1 MDSTK
6 NAGKQLQKS
15 YFDVLGLC
23 CTSEIPV
30 IERILN
36 SLEGVRDFSVIVPT
50 KTVIVFH
57 DPLLVSHTQIVKA
70 LNQAR
75 LEANVKVHGPSNY
88 KNRWPSPYAIASG
101 ALLLLS
107 FLQFFYGPLEWLAI
121 GAIAVGIIPIF
132 LKAVASVRNVTLDI
146 NILVLIAVSGSIALH
161 DYWEA
166 ATIVFLF
173 TIAEWLESRASHKAT
188 SIMSSLANV
197 VPQRAILAE
206 TGEEVNAD
214 EVKLN
219 TLLAVKTGETVPVDG
234 VVVEGNCEVDEKN
247 LTGESFPVA
256 KQKDSTVWAGTI
268 NVNGYISIKTTA
280 VAEDCVVARMAKL
293 VEEAQKNKSRTQ
305 RFIDKCAKYYTPAI
319 VVISAS
325 LAVVPLAFRVHNK
338 REWYHLAL
346 VVLVSGCPCA
356 LLLSTPVAMF
366 CALSKAATLGVL
378 IKGAENLEI
387 LARIKIM
394 AFDKTGTITRGE
406 FLVADVRS
414 LQDDITSNT
423 LLYWISSLET
433 KSSHPMAAAL
443 IDFAREYGI
452 EPKPEKVERFQNFP
466 GEGICGRI
474 DDVELYVGNS
484 KIASRA
490 GCTAVPN
497 LEGYDVEGKSI
508 GYVFLKSSLAGV
520 FCLSDVCR
528 TGAKEAI
535 NDIKSLGIKTV
546 MLTGDSHA
554 AAKHAQAQLG
564 GSLDVIHAELLPED
578 KSRIITELQK
588 KGPTAMIGDGVND
601 APALATADIGIS
613 MGVSGSALATETG
626 GIILMSNDIQRI
638 PKAAR
643 LAKKVRRKVIEN
655 VIISISTKAAI
666 VGLAIAGHPLVW
678 AAVLTD
684 VGTCL
689 LVIFNSM
696 LLLQGMPTRGNKWS
710 RSSSHKHN
718 HRHKCHATHGSSH
731 TRDSCCSDIVSQK
744 KCEPKLCS
752 SKKCASKCGSGHS
765 SSASCGNKK
774 GPVLAKEHGCN
785 SHNHPNNEAKTIDHQ
800 CCDKVSQDL
809 LSQRAQRQGFSEN
822 AVSCESKKCLV
833 SAKEHGCNACFH
845 PHDET
850 TITNHV
856 CCGKDTLDL
865 KSESAQMHVCPDNSK
880 SCGSKK
886 CSIAA
891 DERGRNAHNHPHS
904 ETKDVDHQGCGK
916 VDRDL
921 ESQIVHHHVGFG
933 NEESY
938 GSATPAKEHRRS
950 TNFHTH
956 EVTKVIDHQCCGK
969 VTQCLESKIAH
980 NHEHS
985 ENASC
990 RKKNDQVKSA
1000 HTHKGSHE
1008 THKCEQDNRNSPIS
1022 HKKETSHYHHEKCC
1036 AHTSRNQEASHSECE
1051 NRAFEDNKHLSS
1063 TLNMLA
1069 AKACEASNRTNL
1081 NGGLSEIVIA

>member
-1 MDSTK
+1 MNTDK
-6 NAGKQLQKS
+6 KKFQKS

-23 CTSEIPV
+23 CSSEVPM
-30 IERILN
+30 IERILS
-36 SLEGVRDFSVIVPT
+36 SLDGIKDFSVIVPT
-50 KTVIVFH
+50 KTVIVVH
-57 DPLLVSHTQIVKA
+57 DSHLVSQIQIVKA

-75 LEANVKVHGPSNY
+75 LEANVRVYGASSF

-107 FLQFFYGPLEWLAI
+107 FLKFLYSPFKWLAI
-121 GAIAVGIIPIF
+121 GAIAVGIIPIC
-132 LKAVASVRNVTLDI
+132 LKAVASVRNLTLDI
-146 NILVLIAVSGSIALH
+146 NILVVIAVSGSIALN

-197 VPQRAILAE
+197 VPQRAVLAE
-206 TGEEVNAD
+206 TGEEINAD
-214 EVKLN
+214 EVKLS
-219 TLLAVKTGETVPVDG
+219 TILAVKTGETIPIDG
-234 VVVEGNCEVDEKN
+234 VVVEGNCDVDEKN

-268 NVNGYISIKTTA
+268 NLNGYISVKTTV

-293 VEEAQKNKSRTQ
+293 VEEAQNNKSRTQ

-325 LAVVPLAFRVHNK
+325 LALVPLAFRVHDK

-378 IKGAENLEI
+378 IKGAEYLET
-387 LARIKIM
+387 LARVKVM

-414 LQDDITSNT
+414 LQDDLTLNT
-423 LLYWISSLET
+423 LLYWISSIET

-474 DDVELYVGNS
+474 DDVEVYVGNS

-490 GCTAVPN
+490 GCTAVPK
-497 LEGYDVEGKSI
+497 LEGYNVEGKSVS
-508 GYVFLKSSLAGV
+508 YVFLGSSPAGV
-520 FCLSDVCR
+520 FCLSDMCR

-535 NDIKSLGIKTV
+535 DDIKSLGIKTV

-554 AAKHAQAQLG
+554 AAKHAQTQLG

-578 KSRIITELQK
+578 KTKIVTELQK
-588 KGPTAMIGDGVND
+588 EGPTAMIGDGVND
-601 APALATADIGIS
+601 ALALATADIGIS

-626 GIILMSNDIQRI
+626 GIILMSNDIQTI

-655 VIISISTKAAI
+655 VIISVSTKAAI
-666 VGLAIAGHPLVW
+666 VALAIAGHPLVW

-696 LLLQGMPTRGNKWS
+696 LLLQGTPTRGNKWI
-710 RSSSHKHN
+710 RSSSNKHN
-718 HRHKCHATHGSSH
+718 HRHKCHTTHGSSH
-731 TRDSCCSDIVSQK
+731 NNDSCCNDIESQK
-744 KCEPKLCS
+744 KCEPKSCS
-752 SKKCASKCGSGHS
+752 SKKCAPECGSGHS
-765 SSASCGNKK
+765 SCG
-774 GPVLAKEHGCN
+774 
-785 SHNHPNNEAKTIDHQ
+785 D
-800 CCDKVSQDL
+800 
-809 LSQRAQRQGFSEN
+809 
-822 AVSCESKKCLV
+822 KKCLV
-833 SAKEHGCNACFH
+833 SAKEHGCKSHHH
-845 PHDET
+845 PHIEAKTLNHECCGKVSQDLLHQRAHKHGFSENAVPCESKKCSVSPKEHGCNALSHQHDEAM
-850 TITNHV
+850 ITNHQ
-856 CCGKDTLDL
+856 CCGEDTLDL
-865 KSESAQMHVCPDNSK
+865 KLQSERMNVCSENAA

-886 CSIAA
+886 CSISPN
-891 DERGRNAHNHPHS
+891 EHGCNAHHHLHN
-904 ETKDVDHQGCGK
+904 ETKAAYHQSCGK
-916 VDRDL
+916 VDKDL
-921 ESQIVHHHVGFG
+921 ESQVARHHVLSED
-933 NEESY
+933 EESCE
-938 GSATPAKEHRRS
+938 SKKCLILAKKHLPS
-950 TNFHTH
+950 T
-956 EVTKVIDHQCCGK
+956 DHQCSAK
-969 VTQCLESKIAH
+969 VAQCSESKIAH

-985 ENASC
+985 KNASC
-990 RKKNDQVKSA
+990 CKKNDKVKSS
-1000 HTHKGSHE
+1000 HTHKGCHE
-1008 THKCEQDNRNSPIS
+1008 THKCEQDNRNSAIS
-1022 HKKETSHYHHEKCC
+1022 HKQETSHHHHEKNEKCC
-1036 AHTSRNQEASHSECE
+1036 AHTSRNREASHSGCE
-1051 NRAFEDNKHLSS
+1051 NRAFENGKHLTS
-1063 TLNMLA
+1063 TLDMLECNA
-1069 AKACEASNRTNL
+1069 VKSCEASKRTSAL
-1081 NGGLSEIVIA
+1081 ISEIVIE

>member
-1 MDSTK
+1 MDT
-6 NAGKQLQKS
+6 NGKELGKKFQKS
-15 YFDVLGLC
+15 YFDVVGLC
-23 CTSEIPV
+23 CTSEVPI

-36 SLEGVRDFSVIVPT
+36 SLDGVKDFSVIVPT

-57 DPLLVSHTQIVKA
+57 DSLLVSQIQIVKA

-75 LEANVKVHGPSNY
+75 LEANVRLHGTGDY
-88 KNRWPSPYAIASG
+88 KNKWPSPYSIASG

-107 FLQFFYGPLEWLAI
+107 FLQFFFSPLKWLAI
-121 GAIAVGIIPIF
+121 GAVAVGVIPIC
-132 LKAVASVRNVTLDI
+132 LKAVASIRNVTLDI

-166 ATIVFLF
+166 ATMVFLF
-173 TIAEWLESRASHKAT
+173 TIADWLESRASHKAI

-206 TGEEVNAD
+206 TGEEINAD

-219 TLLAVKTGETVPVDG
+219 TILAVKTGETIPIDG

-247 LTGESFPVA
+247 LTGESFPVS
-256 KQKDSTVWAGTI
+256 KQKDSIVWAGTI
-268 NVNGYISIKTTA
+268 NLNGYISVKTTT
-280 VAEDCVVARMAKL
+280 VTEDCMVARMAKL
-293 VEEAQKNKSRTQ
+293 VEEAQNNKSGTQ

-325 LAVVPLAFRVHNK
+325 LAVVPLAFRVHSK

-356 LLLSTPVAMF
+356 LLLSTPVVMF

-378 IKGAENLEI
+378 IKGAEYLET

-406 FLVADVRS
+406 FFVEDLRS
-414 LQDDITSNT
+414 LHDDITLNT
-423 LLYWISSLET
+423 LLYWISSIES

-443 IDFAREYGI
+443 VDFSKEYGI
-452 EPKPEKVERFQNFP
+452 EPKPEKVVMFQNFP
-466 GEGICGRI
+466 GEGIYGRI

-490 GCTAVPN
+490 GCTAVPK
-497 LEGYDVEGKSI
+497 LEGYNAVAKSI
-508 GYVFLKSSLAGV
+508 GYVFLGSSPAGV

-554 AAKHAQAQLG
+554 AAKHAQDQLG

-578 KSRIITELQK
+578 KSTIVTELRK
-588 KGPTAMIGDGVND
+588 EGPTAMIGDGVND

-626 GIILMSNDIQRI
+626 DIILMSNDIQRV

-666 VGLAIAGHPLVW
+666 VALAIAGHPLVW

-696 LLLQGMPTRGNKWS
+696 LLLRGTPTRGNKWS
-710 RSSSHKHN
+710 RSSAHDHKR
-718 HRHKCHATHGSSH
+718 RHKRHSTDSSSH
-731 TRDSCCSDIVSQK
+731 THESCCSDIESQM
-744 KCEPKLCS
+744 KCQLQS
-752 SKKCASKCGSGHS
+752 SSSRNCASKCGSGFTN
-765 SSASCGNKK
+765 SASCGSKK
-774 GPVLAKEHGCN
+774 CSISAIDHGCN
-785 SHNHPNNEAKTIDHQ
+785 SHQPPENEAKTKDQH
-800 CCDKVSQDL
+800 CCSSGSQDSS
-809 LSQRAQRQGFSEN
+809 SQRAHKHDFSEN
-822 AVSCESKKCLV
+822 AVSCETKKCSV
-833 SAKEHGCNACFH
+833 PAKEHGCDARFL
-845 PHDET
+845 PRDEAT
-850 TITNHV
+850 VTGQQ
-856 CCGKDTLDL
+856 CCGNKDDLDLISLSVHHIHVHSDNSASCGSAKFSIPTNDHGCYTHHHSHNETKAVDNQCYGEINQDL
-865 KSESAQMHVCPDNSK
+865 KSET
-880 SCGSKK
+880 CGSTK
-886 CSIAA
+886 CSIPTN
-891 DERGRNAHNHPHS
+891 EH
-904 ETKDVDHQGCGK
+904 GCNT
-916 VDRDL
+916 
-921 ESQIVHHHVGFG
+921 HHH
-933 NEESY
+933 S
-938 GSATPAKEHRRS
+938 
-950 TNFHTH
+950 
-956 EVTKVIDHQCCGK
+956 
-969 VTQCLESKIAH
+969 H
-980 NHEHS
+980 N
-985 ENASC
+985 
-990 RKKNDQVKSA
+990 
-1000 HTHKGSHE
+1000 
-1008 THKCEQDNRNSPIS
+1008 
-1022 HKKETSHYHHEKCC
+1022 
-1036 AHTSRNQEASHSECE
+1036 E
-1051 NRAFEDNKHLSS
+1051 NRASEDGRRQSS
-1063 TLNMLA
+1063 VLNMLEC
-1069 AKACEASNRTNL
+1069 KACMVSRSNL
-1081 NGGLSEIVIA
+1081 NGGLSEIVVE